1 MKKAVA
7 GKDGG
12 RTPKTAEEIRA
23 RILDVVTKNGGHLAS
38 SLGAVEIALALHAVF
53 DAETDRIV
61 WDVGHQAY
69 AWKILTGRDARFET
83 LRQLDGVAPF
93 PNPAESAADAAVA
106 GHAGSALSVAL
117 GFAAARDRK
126 GTGEQVVAV
135 IGDAS
140 MANGHSFEALNNCA
154 AATEKVIVVLN
165 DNDMAISKPTGSFAK
180 FLGRLI
186 TGVSYNRV
194 KAAAEAAGH
203 RLRLTFLRDVYHS
216 LESRV
221 KGLFL
226 GSRYFEQFG
235 LRYIGPVDGHDLAA
249 LTAAFTVAKED
260 KRSVLVHVVTKKGKG
275 YAPAERNPTLYHGV
289 SAKSGDVAAA
299 AQDKPPTQPPNSAA
313 TYSPDSA
320 AKPLDSATAKNAA
333 GSSVDNLSCA
343 ATATSPKK
351 DWSAAFGAR
360 LVDAARADARIVAL
374 TAGMTDGTGLAPFA
388 QAFPRRFFD
397 VGIAEGHM
405 VAFAAGLAAAGL
417 RPVVCVYSTFLQRA
431 IDQVIHDVAI
441 SNLPVVFCIDRAGLV
456 GADGVTHQGV
466 FDIALLKAV
475 PNLTI
480 VQPCDGAELAR
491 LLTDALR
498 RRGPTVIRYPR
509 GRCPAPLNVAGD
521 GLAVE
526 VANPAASVQLWT
538 TGDQLPKALA
548 VAAKTGVGVVYAR
561 SLKPFDAALLA
572 RQRAAGQKIVSLEN
586 GCVCGGFGESIGADV
601 RFGWPDAFIPHGA
614 VDALE
619 RRYGLDVDSLAA
631 RLRNVM
637 QKGEK

>member
-1 MKKAVA
+1 M
-7 GKDGG
+7 
-12 RTPKTAEEIRA
+12 KTAEEIRA
-23 RILDVVTKNGGHLAS
+23 RILDVVTRNGGHLAS

-53 DAETDRIV
+53 DAERDRIV

-83 LRQLDGVAPF
+83 LRQLDGIAPF

-117 GFAAARDRK
+117 GFAAARDRA

-165 DNDMAISKPTGSFAK
+165 DNDMAISKPTGSFSR

-186 TGVSYNRV
+186 TGVRYNRV

-203 RLRLTFLRDVYHS
+203 RLKLTFLRDIYHG

-249 LTAAFTVAKED
+249 LKAAFTVAKED

-289 SAKSGDVAAA
+289 SPKRGDLSRAATATPSSVAAE
-299 AQDKPPTQPPNSAA
+299 SLSRAA
-313 TYSPDSA
+313 TATPSSTSA
-320 AKPLDSATAKNAA
+320 KI
-333 GSSVDNLSCA
+333 LSRA
-343 ATATSPKK
+343 ATATSPKQ
-351 DWSAAFGAR
+351 DWSAAFGEL
-360 LVDAARADARIVAL
+360 LVRAARGDARIVAL
-374 TAGMTDGTGLAPFA
+374 TAGMKDGTGLAPFA
-388 QAFPRRFFD
+388 QEFPRRFFD

-431 IDQVIHDVAI
+431 VDQVIHDVAI

-480 VQPCDGAELAR
+480 VQPCDGAELKR
-491 LLTDALR
+491 LLEDALQ

-509 GRCPAPLNVAGD
+509 GMCPAPLNVAAD

-526 VANPAASVQLWT
+526 VANPAAPVQLWT
-538 TGDQLPKALA
+538 TGDELPKALA
-548 VAAKTGVGVVYAR
+548 LAARTGVGVVYAR

-586 GCVCGGFGESIGADV
+586 GCVCGGFGESISAEL

-614 VDALE
+614 VADLE
-619 RRYGLDVDSLAA
+619 RRYGLDVESLAT
-631 RLRNVM
+631 RLRDAR
-637 QKGEK
+637 QKGVAMPSPPG